1 MYASSYQFSTK
12 SSLELGEQ
20 LGGDLIARVPL
31 YSPET
36 TTTVVVIKQGPT
48 GFFKLPQALLP
59 CVDRVIFS
67 LSQRFARNIV
77 LSRGFGRI
85 KISVVDSTGRFV
97 HPA

>member
-1 MYASSYQFSTK
+1 MYTSSYQCSTK
-12 SSLELGEQ
+12 PSLELGEQ
-20 LGGDLIARVPL
+20 LGGDFITRVPL

-36 TTTVVVIKQGPT
+36 AATVVVIKQGPA
-48 GFFKLPQALLP
+48 GFLKLPQALLP

-77 LSRGFGRI
+77 LSRGFGSI